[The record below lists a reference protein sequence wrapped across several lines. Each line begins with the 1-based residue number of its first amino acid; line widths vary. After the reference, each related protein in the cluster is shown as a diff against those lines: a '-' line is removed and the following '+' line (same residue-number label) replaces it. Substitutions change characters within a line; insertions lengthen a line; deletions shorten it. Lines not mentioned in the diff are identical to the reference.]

1 MEENKDK
8 KEQLKVINGYLFEDN
23 HEYTKAQKEKQIV
36 DQMKKSMDWKNPE
49 TAYKLYRKILDN
61 NSFTT
66 IIGIH
71 FLWELRTVILRSGMK
86 VDAEQLFVP
95 IKGMELADTDSSDDK
110 KGRLSS
116 SAKAVF
122 DNAQLEKYSNTI
134 EKYKA
139 SSRVKNIVIAFL
151 VFIIAGMLAISQIT
165 PYSVFSDYETKII
178 NQYEEWEK
186 ELEAREAAVTER
198 ENALKGQ

>member
-1 MEENKDK
+1 MEGNQDK
-8 KEQLKVINGYLFEDN
+8 KEQLKVVNGYLFEN
-23 HEYTKAQKEKQIV
+23 NQEYLKAQKEKQIV
-36 DQMKKSMDWKNPE
+36 DQMKKTMDWKNPE
-49 TAYKLYRKILDN
+49 IAYKLYRKVLDN

-66 IIGIH
+66 MIGIH

-95 IKGMELADTDSSDDK
+95 IKGMGLTEADLGDDK

-116 SAKAVF
+116 SSKAVF
-122 DNAQLEKYSNTI
+122 DNAQLEKYSNMV
-134 EKYKA
+134 EKYKT
-139 SSRVKNIVIAFL
+139 SSRNKNIIIAFL
-151 VFIIAGMLAISQIT
+151 VFIIAGMLAISQFT
-165 PYSVFSDYETKII
+165 PYSVFSDYENKII

-198 ENALKGQ
+198 ENALRGQ

>member
-1 MEENKDK
+1 MEDNKNK
-8 KEQLKVINGYLFEDN
+8 KEQLKVVNGYLFEDN

-36 DQMKKSMDWKNPE
+36 DQMKKTMDWKNPE
-49 TAYKLYRKILDN
+49 IAYKLYRKILDN
-61 NSFTT
+61 QSFTT
-66 IIGIH
+66 MIGIH

-95 IKGMELADTDSSDDK
+95 VKGMEIAEPDSDDDK
-110 KGRLSS
+110 RGRLSS

-134 EKYKA
+134 EKYKT
-139 SSRVKNIVIAFL
+139 SGRTKNIIIAFL
-151 VFIIAGMLAISQIT
+151 IFIIAGMLVISQVT

-178 NQYEEWEK
+178 NRYAEWEQ

>member
-1 MEENKDK
+1 MEENQNK
-8 KEQLKVINGYLFEDN
+8 KEQLKVINGYLFEN
-23 HEYTKAQKEKQIV
+23 NQEYIKAQKEKQVV

-49 TAYKLYRKILDN
+49 IAYKLYRKILDN

-71 FLWELRTVILRSGMK
+71 FLWELRTIILRSGMK

-95 IKGMELADTDSSDDK
+95 IKGMELADAGTDEEK
-110 KGRLSS
+110 KEKLSS
-116 SAKAVF
+116 SAKSVF
-122 DNAQLEKYSNTI
+122 DNVRLEKYSNAV
-134 EKYKA
+134 EKYKTSA
-139 SSRVKNIVIAFL
+139 RIKNIVIACL
-151 VFIIAGMLAISQIT
+151 VFIIAGMLVISQIT

-178 NQYEEWEK
+178 NRYAEWEQ

-198 ENALKGQ
+198 ENALKGN

>member
-1 MEENKDK
+1 MEGNQDK
-8 KEQLKVINGYLFEDN
+8 KEQLKVVNGYLFEN
-23 HEYTKAQKEKQIV
+23 NQEYLKAQKEKQIV
-36 DQMKKSMDWKNPE
+36 DQMKKTMDWKNPE
-49 TAYKLYRKILDN
+49 IAYKLYRKVLDN

-66 IIGIH
+66 MIGIH

-95 IKGMELADTDSSDDK
+95 IKGMELVEADSGNDK

-116 SAKAVF
+116 SSKEVF
-122 DNAQLEKYSNTI
+122 DNAQLEKYSNMV
-134 EKYKA
+134 EKYKT
-139 SSRVKNIVIAFL
+139 SSRNKNIIIAFL
-151 VFIIAGMLAISQIT
+151 VFIIAGMLAISQFT
-165 PYSVFSDYETKII
+165 PYSVFSDYENKII